1 MTAGESAPAVAESC
15 VGLPLQSTETVTDRW
30 PMFDGGPTLA
40 DLVPA
45 IPRQLTMTSP
55 LLTPLQAGDLHL
67 KNRVVMAPLTR
78 VRAGKTHVPNALM
91 AEYYAQRASAGL
103 VMTECTMV
111 AADATAFIAEGG
123 IFDEATAAGWKDVA
137 DAVHARGGQI
147 IMQIW
152 HPGRAAHSANNR
164 GVQSVSATTKPIR
177 NDTIQTPTGKQPY
190 QAPRALRTDEMPGIV
205 ELFRS
210 GAERAQ
216 AAGFDGV
223 QIHGAHGYLIDQFLR
238 DGVNDRSDAYGGS
251 LENRAR
257 LLLEVVDAAIGVFG
271 AGRVAL
277 RISPI
282 VPFND
287 MLDSNPSALVAYVAQ
302 QMSARHIAF
311 LEIRHDQHDRPEE
324 IALAK
329 IARDNFV
336 GVMMLNGGFNQA
348 SGEAAVA
355 SGRADAIV
363 YGRLIIA
370 NPDLVERF
378 ARHAPLNPLDPTT
391 LYAPGPEGYTD
402 YPALAA

>member
-1 MTAGESAPAVAESC
+1 MPVSGCMPVTHRDFPMT
-15 VGLPLQSTETVTDRW
+15 T
-30 PMFDGGPTLA
+30 
-40 DLVPA
+40 
-45 IPRQLTMTSP
+45 P
-55 LLTPLQAGDLHL
+55 LLTPLQAGELFL

-78 VRAGKTHVPNALM
+78 VRAGLAHVPNALM
-91 AEYYAQRASAGL
+91 AKYYAQRASAGL

-111 AADATAFIAEGG
+111 AADASAFIAEGG
-123 IFDEATAAGWKDVA
+123 IFDDATAEGWKQVT

-152 HPGRAAHSANNR
+152 HPGRAAHSANNG
-164 GVQSVSATTKPIR
+164 GVQPISSTAKPIR

-190 QAPRALRTDEMPGIV
+190 EAPRALRTDELPGIV
-205 ELFRS
+205 DRFRM
-210 GAERAQ
+210 GALRAK

-238 DGVNDRSDAYGGS
+238 DGVNDRDDAYGGS

-257 LLLEVVDAAIGVFG
+257 LLLEIVDAAIGVFG

-287 MLDSNPSALVAYVAQ
+287 MLDSDPRALVRYVSE
-302 QMSARHIAF
+302 QMSVRQIAF

-324 IALAK
+324 IELAR
-329 IARDNFV
+329 IARKHFK
-336 GVMMLNGGFNQA
+336 GTLLLNGSFDQA
-348 SGEAAVA
+348 SGEAAIA
-355 SGRADAIV
+355 EGRADAIV

-378 ARHAPLNPLDPTT
+378 AQHAPLNPLDPKT

-402 YPALAA
+402 YPTLADS